1 MDHADV
7 AGFLY
12 GFTSPHKCARPGPI
26 LAVAYVCTRPRSST
40 RSWTIDPINAAKM
53 LSQLRCVRACC
64 CVVGIA
70 WMGCS
75 SVCVFLPDLL
85 VCFSA
90 VLMYCRQHAREMTMD
105 FAGSNAASLYCASL
119 WCVCVLC
126 ACSVELVAA
135 RCRFVR
141 HMYLCLTSII
151 SIFDRKLLLLS
162 CESDRV

>member
-1 MDHADV
+1 MHGLV
-7 AGFLY
+7 QNWPWR
-12 GFTSPHKCARPGPI
+12 TCARDRGQARGHGP
-26 LAVAYVCTRPRSST
+26 LTQSMQPKCSVSCGA
-40 RSWTIDPINAAKM
+40 
-53 LSQLRCVRACC
+53 CVRVVVLLLRV
-64 CVVGIA
+64 VVGIA

-85 VCFSA
+85 VYFSA

-105 FAGSNAASLYCASL
+105 FAGSNAAYLYCASL

-126 ACSVELVAA
+126 ACSFELVAA

-151 SIFDRKLLLLS
+151 SVFDRKLLLLS